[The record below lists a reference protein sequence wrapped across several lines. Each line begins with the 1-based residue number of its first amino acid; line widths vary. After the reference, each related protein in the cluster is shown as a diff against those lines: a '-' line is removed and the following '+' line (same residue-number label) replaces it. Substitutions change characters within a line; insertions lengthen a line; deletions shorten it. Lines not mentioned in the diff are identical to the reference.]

1 MYYNGIKEIE
11 YLEFLLCTIK
21 LDFVE
26 LKTLFFPLAN
36 FPVSSLCGGN
46 YSALQR

>member
-1 MYYNGIKEIE
+1 MYYNGMKEIE

-21 LDFVE
+21 LNLVE

-36 FPVSSLCGGN
+36 FPVSSLYGGN
-46 YSALQR
+46 YSVLQR